1 MSKRAFTSPEEL
13 AKLVDEYFDQCAATR
28 DTRQLK
34 SGDIRVRQ
42 NLPSIVGLAV
52 YLGIAKSTLLLYA
65 EGKYDIDTTKGDNSN
80 GCGDIQNYS
89 TVLARARDRIELETL
104 NAASNGDTD
113 SRITLARLAKFG
125 YSTKVETESKTELTV
140 KWEGVDTSDI
150 EAWEVTPQPHAAN
163 APDCL
168 GKSVLVQIVAP
179 THAPSTGKSEAV
191 ASRADGHMRRGRV
204 AFFLRDKIQNGSQ
217 KPGALPPMSG
227 TPAATTHTYISERGE
242 IYPLLS
248 VCQKSGKTQLNNTKH
263 NH

>member
-113 SRITLARLAKFG
+113 SRITLAKFG
-125 YSTKVETESKTELTV
+125 YSTKIEQDTKAELTV
-140 KWEGVDTSDI
+140 RWEGVDTSDI
-150 EAWEVTPQPHAAN
+150 EVW
-163 APDCL
+163 
-168 GKSVLVQIVAP
+168 
-179 THAPSTGKSEAV
+179 
-191 ASRADGHMRRGRV
+191 GR
-204 AFFLRDKIQNGSQ
+204 
-217 KPGALPPMSG
+217 
-227 TPAATTHTYISERGE
+227 
-242 IYPLLS
+242 
-248 VCQKSGKTQLNNTKH
+248 
-263 NH
+263 

>member
-13 AKLVDEYFDQCAATR
+13 SKLVDEYFDQCAATR

-65 EGKYDIDTTKGDNSN
+65 DGKYDTGNSDNTADN
-80 GCGDIQNYS
+80 GSADIQSYS

-140 KWEGVDTSDI
+140 KWEGVDTADI
-150 EAWEVTPQPHAAN
+150 EAW
-163 APDCL
+163 
-168 GKSVLVQIVAP
+168 
-179 THAPSTGKSEAV
+179 
-191 ASRADGHMRRGRV
+191 GR
-204 AFFLRDKIQNGSQ
+204 
-217 KPGALPPMSG
+217 
-227 TPAATTHTYISERGE
+227 
-242 IYPLLS
+242 
-248 VCQKSGKTQLNNTKH
+248 
-263 NH
+263 

>member
-179 THAPSTGKSEAV
+179 THAPSPAV
-191 ASRADGHMRRGRV
+191 
-204 AFFLRDKIQNGSQ
+204 
-217 KPGALPPMSG
+217 PG
-227 TPAATTHTYISERGE
+227 RGE
-242 IYPLLS
+242 PGRWAYEEWARFIFFARQNPKWQPKTGSTPPDVGYPRRHHTHIYIGEGGDISTPFCLS
-248 VCQKSGKTQLNNTKH
+248 KIW
-263 NH
+263 